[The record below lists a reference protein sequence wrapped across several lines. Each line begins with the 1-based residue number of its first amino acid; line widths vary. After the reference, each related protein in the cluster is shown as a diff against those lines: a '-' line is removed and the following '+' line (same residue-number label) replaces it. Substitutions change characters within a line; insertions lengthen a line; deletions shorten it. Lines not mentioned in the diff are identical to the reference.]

1 MATFKDNILLFVA
14 AYVGIQAV
22 LEMVA
27 GCVISGTI
35 CKALRVVV
43 KR

>member
-1 MATFKDNILLFVA
+1 MAKFQDNILLFVA

-22 LEMVA
+22 LEWVV

-35 CKALRVVV
+35 CKALRVVI
-43 KR
+43 KQ